1 MSSSLS
7 NFISKLLVQWKM
19 LLIKQF
25 VWKPFLNKCRTPQ
38 KTQNELLIHII
49 NSNKD
54 SRFGKEHNFVSINS
68 YEDYCKKFPLQTFE
82 ELRPYIEQQEKEKEP
97 SLTIDQPVLYSQ
109 TSGTTGKPKYIPIIK
124 KSISN
129 YKSSQEFY
137 SFFLY
142 DSVPHIYQGKVLVIG
157 SPVIEGYLESGS
169 PYGSMSGLI
178 CQSMPDVLREKY
190 VVPWEVFE
198 IEDYQLKYLLISA
211 YALKEK
217 DITFI
222 ASANPT
228 TFVKIIDTIRNNSEL
243 LLSFLKT
250 GDISLLTTA
259 DRSQNII
266 LKTSFKADES
276 RVDELAKLS
285 NSQVDV
291 TFADLWP
298 NLKAVATWTG
308 GNCSIYIP
316 KLKPLFPINTR
327 IIEMGYIASE
337 FRGGLTIN
345 AESGDC
351 VPTIN
356 ENFFEFVE
364 LDEWGHENPN
374 ILTLDKVETGKQ
386 YYVIVTTLSGLYR
399 YFIND
404 IVEISGKFKNTP
416 TLRFI
421 QKGKGITNLI
431 GEKLSEN
438 QVIEA
443 VKGTCLEIGEEG
455 EFFIMLA
462 DTAQTNY
469 TLYIECPPIN
479 NFDERFEKNLSAK
492 NIEFEAKR
500 NSGRLLPTQVRFLN
514 NGCAEEYKEY
524 QIKNGQRES
533 QYKLVR
539 LQYDTDC
546 KFDFSY
552 FENKKK

>member
-1 MSSSLS
+1 
-7 NFISKLLVQWKM
+7 M

-25 VWKPFLNKCRTPQ
+25 IWKPFQNQCRNPQ
-38 KTQNELLIHII
+38 KTQDELLLHII
-49 NSNKD
+49 ESNKD
-54 SRFGKEHNFVSINS
+54 SRFGKEHNFISIDS
-68 YEDYCKKFPLQTFE
+68 YVEYCKKFPPRTYE
-82 ELRPYIEQQEKEKEP
+82 DLRPYIEEQEKEKSP
-97 SLTIDQPVLYSQ
+97 SLTVDHPVLYSQ
-109 TSGTTGKPKYIPIIK
+109 TSGTTGQPKYIPIIK
-124 KSISN
+124 KSLSH
-129 YKSSQEFY
+129 YESSQELY
-137 SFFLY
+137 SYFLF
-142 DSVPHIYQGKVLVIG
+142 DSVPHIYQGNILVIG
-157 SPVIEGYLESGS
+157 SPVVEGYLDSGA

-178 CQSMPDVLREKY
+178 CKSMPKVLRDKY

-198 IEDYQLKYLLISA
+198 IEDCQLKYLLISA

-228 TFVKIIDTIRNNSEL
+228 TFVKIMDTIRDNSEL

-250 GDISLLTTA
+250 GDASLLTTV
-259 DRSQNII
+259 DRSQKKV
-266 LKTSFKADES
+266 LKTPFKADKT
-276 RVDELAKLS
+276 RVDELAKLFDS
-285 NSQVDV
+285 KENL

-308 GNCSIYIP
+308 GNCGIYIP
-316 KLKPLFPINTR
+316 KLKPLFPVKTR

-345 AESGDC
+345 SESGDC

-364 LDEWGHENPN
+364 VDEWGHENPN
-374 ILTLDKVETGKQ
+374 ILTLEKVETGKQ

-404 IVEISGKFKNTP
+404 IVEITGKFKNTP
-416 TLRFI
+416 TLKFI
-421 QKGKGITNLI
+421 QKGKGITNLT

-443 VKGTCLEIGEEG
+443 VKETCVEIGEDG

-462 DTAQTNY
+462 DTTQTNY
-469 TLYIECPPIN
+469 NLFIECPPTIN
-479 NFDERFEKNLSAK
+479 FNERFEKNLSIK
-492 NIEFEAKR
+492 NIEFESKR
-500 NSGRLLPTQVRFLN
+500 KSGRLLPTQVRFLK
-514 NGCAEEYKEY
+514 NGCSENYKEY

-533 QYKLVR
+533 QFKLVR

-546 KFDFSY
+546 KFDFSP
-552 FENKKK
+552 FEIKEK